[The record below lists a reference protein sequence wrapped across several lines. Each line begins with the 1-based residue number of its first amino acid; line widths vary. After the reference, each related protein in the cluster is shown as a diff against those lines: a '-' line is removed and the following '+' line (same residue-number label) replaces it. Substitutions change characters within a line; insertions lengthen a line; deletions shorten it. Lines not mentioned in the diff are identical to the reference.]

1 VWDDHEIS
9 NDTYKAGAE
18 NHQSNEGD
26 WNQRK
31 MDAMKA
37 YHEWMPTRNS
47 VMTQI
52 YRSFDFGNL
61 LSLHML
67 DTRVIARDKQL
78 DYNNFLIKDAN
89 GQLTLDSAKFTAAM
103 QDTSRQLIGLP
114 QQNWLAGQLQASKST
129 WQILGQQVVMGQM
142 FIPAPVL
149 LNFM

>member
-1 VWDDHEIS
+1 
-9 NDTYKAGAE
+9 
-18 NHQSNEGD
+18 
-26 WNQRK
+26 

-78 DYNNFLIKDAN
+78 DYNNFRTYAKSIKFCES
-89 GQLTLDSAKFTAAM
+89 G
-103 QDTSRQLIGLP
+103 
-114 QQNWLAGQLQASKST
+114 
-129 WQILGQQVVMGQM
+129 
-142 FIPAPVL
+142 
-149 LNFM
+149 

>member
-1 VWDDHEIS
+1 
-9 NDTYKAGAE
+9 
-18 NHQSNEGD
+18 
-26 WNQRK
+26 

-78 DYNNFLIKDAN
+78 DYNNFLVKDAN

-103 QDTSRQLIGLP
+103 QDTSRQMIGLP
-114 QQNWLAGQLQASKST
+114 QQNWLAGQLQTSKST

-142 FIPAPVL
+142 FIPALVL
-149 LNFM
+149 LNFMNPALG